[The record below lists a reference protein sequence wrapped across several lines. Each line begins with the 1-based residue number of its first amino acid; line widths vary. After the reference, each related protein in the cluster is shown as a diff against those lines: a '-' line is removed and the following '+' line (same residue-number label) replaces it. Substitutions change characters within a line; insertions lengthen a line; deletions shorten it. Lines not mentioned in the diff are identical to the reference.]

1 MGQTYIAIVVLNISS
16 EVHLSL
22 KVTKFHRISIQHLLL
37 SKSSSFML
45 VNGCS
50 FHHFSLL

>member
-1 MGQTYIAIVVLNISS
+1 MGQTYIAVVLNISS
-16 EVHLSL
+16 KEHLSL
-22 KVTKFHRISIQHLLL
+22 MVTKSHCISIKHLLL

-50 FHHFSLL
+50 FHHLSLL